1 METEFYNSVNW
12 ALTTD
17 PTDALFPWDVGVD
30 ADILPRSTQAD
41 AVARPGGGGW
51 GDLDQLLSA
60 SSYPVPEAQLQPQA
74 DLMYNSAV
82 PLLGG
87 LLVDNDNHSSTDSGN
102 QHTSADESTTATA
115 PAPAPRNR
123 PTKQRA
129 SEPARKRGRPRKLI
143 EDGGLN
149 AEERRRTQVRMAQ
162 RAYRSRKEASVS
174 SLKERIGQLEAAMK
188 QISTAVITFGD
199 DLVRSGALD
208 THPELL
214 KPLGNTVQ
222 ACLALPAI
230 PHSESV
236 GGSLFDD
243 TGHRRGMLPSSSSS
257 GSDGT
262 TGDTMTMSI
271 PEFIDRLHVTCS
283 YQAYLVTA
291 NPSVPQ
297 RRIERPFRI
306 LLSLMPRAFVAE
318 YFKDWLLAR
327 AGHKS
332 LDQWDHIPFF
342 RIGGAGTHYP
352 VPSGNVHYPFPSPR
366 SSAAVQEDVSAF
378 TADMGDEVE
387 DIWFDLGDLQGY
399 LTERGVVFPAS
410 SPGAGTVP
418 LGLGLREQAATDVAR
433 FMQSLVR
440 IAICLGRSPGFRRRD
455 VERIVDAFLASQTS
469 QLV

>member
-17 PTDALFPWDVGVD
+17 PTDALFHWDLGVD

-41 AVARPGGGGW
+41 AVAGPGGGEW
-51 GDLDQLLSA
+51 GELDQLLSA
-60 SSYPVPEAQLQPQA
+60 SSYPVPETQQHPQA
-74 DLMYNSAV
+74 EIEYNSDL
-82 PLLGG
+82 PLFGG
-87 LLVDNDNHSSTDSGN
+87 LLVDNDNQSSTDSGN
-102 QHTSADESTTATA
+102 QHTSADEFTTATV
-115 PAPAPRNR
+115 PAPAPRPR
-123 PTKQRA
+123 PLKQRGP
-129 SEPARKRGRPRKLI
+129 EPARKRGRPRKLI
-143 EDGGLN
+143 GDDGLN

-188 QISTAVITFGD
+188 QISTAVISFGD

-230 PHSESV
+230 PHGENVANSP
-236 GGSLFDD
+236 FDA
-243 TGHRRGMLPSSSSS
+243 GHKRGMLPSSSSPS
-257 GSDGT
+257 SD
-262 TGDTMTMSI
+262 DTAGGAMTMSI

-291 NPSVPQ
+291 NPSIPQ

-332 LDQWDHIPFF
+332 MDQWDHIPFF

-352 VPSGNVHYPFPSPR
+352 VPNGNMHHPFPPPR
-366 SSAAVQEDVSAF
+366 NSAIVQEDVSAF
-378 TADMGDEVE
+378 TSDMGDDAE

-399 LTERGVVFPAS
+399 LTERGAVFPAS
-410 SPGAGTVP
+410 SLSAGICP
-418 LGLGLREQAATDVAR
+418 LGLGLEQGVTGVAR
-433 FMQSLVR
+433 LMQSLVR

-455 VERIVDAFLASQTS
+455 VERVVDAFLASPTS